1 MNNVIKTIYTLPPR
15 TVIRK
20 FRQKLLGNSS
30 HVFCL
35 EDIVGSPKHMRAQR
49 GFDFLN
55 RYQSIL
61 KRHLKWEE
69 LNFKGKHVLEIGSG
83 PLLGWAPLSIL
94 MGCQSYTC
102 VEPMFNPAVLG
113 SDIIVEKYFL
123 PLYKDINALYDSGI
137 SFKQFI
143 DSLKKRVNIEKKEL
157 LEAQLSNSFDITL
170 SNSCLEHIFHL
181 HKNLA
186 KLKSMSSLNNRFLHL
201 VDLGNH
207 RGTRN
212 PFEGMYTTNPEA
224 YYSKYGKN
232 INLLRASDIQ
242 GLFDKAGFKTSMTL
256 YYSFK
261 DLYNEKISPYWSGQY
276 KEEELF
282 MKTVIITEQTESKG
296 L

>member
-1 MNNVIKTIYTLPPR
+1 MTDIIKTIYNLPPR

-20 FRQKLLGNSS
+20 FKQKLLDNSS

-35 EDIVGSPKHMRAQR
+35 EDIVESPKYMRAQR

-61 KRHLKWEE
+61 KKHLKWEE

-102 VEPMFNPAVLG
+102 VEPMFNPAVLD
-113 SDIIVEKYFL
+113 SDIIIEKYFL

-143 DSLKKRVNIEKKEL
+143 GSLKKRVNIEKKEL
-157 LEAQLSNSFDITL
+157 LEAQLINSFDITL

-212 PFEGMYTTNPEA
+212 PFEGMYTMNPEA